1 LGYNFKL
8 IIFIYLPEI
17 TMKIVSLFLLVLCM
31 SLSASAQDEDVLR
44 PRGSNSSNARRG
56 SSSSSSS
63 TPMIFGIEAGL
74 NYNMFSQTMSGLLQ
88 NSPYIMYQSGTGI
101 SPLIKFFLDVEVAN
115 NFGLQFK
122 IAYDQKSFGRT
133 GNGIIDCQVLGGAV
147 TQVPVTTEYTDK
159 ITYFDITPQLR
170 WNITPELV
178 LLVGPTAHFQ
188 SGSTSS
194 TSTFTIPESEQ
205 CFFKFG
211 TANQSKTLTSTTDSS
226 NVTSPRFGAQI
237 DLGYKFPLTT
247 SISLVPKIGYQYMF
261 TPVNDDTSFM
271 DDSRFISTGAA
282 PVVKITDRTLHS
294 LQFTLGLW
302 FQL

>member
-1 LGYNFKL
+1 
-8 IIFIYLPEI
+8 
-17 TMKIVSLFLLVLCM
+17 MKIASMFLLVVCL
-31 SLSASAQDEDVLR
+31 SLTASAQDEDVLR

-63 TPMIFGIEAGL
+63 TPIIFGIEAGL

-88 NSPYIMYQSGTGI
+88 DSPYSMYQSGTGI
-101 SPLIKFFLDVEVAN
+101 SPLIGVFLDVEVAK

-122 IAYDQKSFGRT
+122 IAYDQKNFGRT
-133 GNGIIDCQVLGGAV
+133 GNGIIDCQIVGGSV
-147 TQVPVTTEYTDK
+147 TQVPVTTEYTNK

-188 SGSTSS
+188 LGGASS
-194 TSTFTIPESEQ
+194 TTTYTIPESEQ
-205 CFFKFG
+205 CFFRLG
-211 TANQSKTLTSTTDSS
+211 TANQSKTLTTTTDS
-226 NVTSPRFGAQI
+226 NKVTSPRFGAQI
-237 DLGYKFPLTT
+237 DLGYKFPLTP

-271 DDSRFISTGAA
+271 DDSRFLSTGAA
-282 PVVKITDRTLHS
+282 PVVNVTDRTLHS